1 MQLPEKQKTF
11 SEFIAV
17 FLKLPQILNILKRS
31 MTFIAHAFSKLRTAK
46 EVVR

>member
-31 MTFIAHAFSKLRTAK
+31 MTLVRDVFAKVRISKD
-46 EVVR
+46 VVR

>member
-17 FLKLPQILNILKRS
+17 FLKSTSNFEHFEEEYDLYSPCLFKIMDCERS
-31 MTFIAHAFSKLRTAK
+31 C
-46 EVVR
+46 